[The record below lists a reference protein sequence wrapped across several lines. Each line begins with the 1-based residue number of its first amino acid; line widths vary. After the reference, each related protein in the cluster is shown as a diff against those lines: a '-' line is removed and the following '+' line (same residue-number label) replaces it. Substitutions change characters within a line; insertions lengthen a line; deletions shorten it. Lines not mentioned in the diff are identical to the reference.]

1 MRTHL
6 KLVTLSVA
14 VVAALSVAYLMGYQ
28 TASIAEPTADI
39 AQVTPDTPALAQT
52 TQPQASGEQT
62 EPQEAVFNPE
72 DVDPASIDWD
82 SVASRSGLG
91 VDAMLLQLRVKAEY
105 SPQEIA
111 AYNKLHVIEF
121 NPVNQE
127 LCHEVENERYV
138 NEQHF
143 TTFATHCSGVREYPD
158 HPYESMSVDELMD
171 LAEADAAAA
180 VFISKKAET
189 VEERIGFA
197 LRAAALSGKP
207 GPLLATAV
215 LDLGTRDS
223 QFGGETHGHAAYKTV
238 PKTVFTRLIL
248 ENVAQKMGD
257 PRANPDA
264 WKKYIDD
271 FAKTEE
277 DRNAVL
283 EGIQEGVRSAMEHMA
298 ETQREITGSTQMREL
313 LDA

>member
-1 MRTHL
+1 MSKNI
-6 KLVTLSVA
+6 KLASLSVA
-14 VVAALSVAYLMGYQ
+14 VVAALLGAYWGGYQ
-28 TASIAEPTADI
+28 TASIAEPTTDI
-39 AQVTPDTPALAQT
+39 AHVASEAPILAQT
-52 TQPQASGEQT
+52 TQPQASGEESPHQ
-62 EPQEAVFNPE
+62 EPTIDPE
-72 DVDPASIDWD
+72 DVDPASIDWKAVTNRIFPGID
-82 SVASRSGLG
+82 Q
-91 VDAMLLQLRVKAEY
+91 MLLRANVKVDY
-105 SPQEIA
+105 SEAEIA
-111 AYNKLHVIEF
+111 AFNKLHVVEF
-121 NPVNQE
+121 NPTIQSVCNE
-127 LCHEVENERYV
+127 EISKYTTTGFIEICH
-138 NEQHF
+138 
-143 TTFATHCSGVREYPD
+143 GVRAYPD
-158 HPYESMSVDELMD
+158 HPYESMSVDQLMD

-207 GPLLATAV
+207 GPVLATAV
-215 LDLGTRDS
+215 KEFTSSGITYTDDNKITSGN
-223 QFGGETHGHAAYKTV
+223 GTV
-238 PKTVFTRLIL
+238 PKTVITRLIL
-248 ENVAQKMGD
+248 ETVAQKMGD

-283 EGIQEGVRSAMEHMA
+283 EAVQKGARSAMEHMA

>member
-1 MRTHL
+1 MG
-6 KLVTLSVA
+6 
-14 VVAALSVAYLMGYQ
+14 GYQ

-39 AQVTPDTPALAQT
+39 AQVTPDTPVLAQT
-52 TQPQASGEQT
+52 TQPQASGEQAA
-62 EPQEAVFNPE
+62 PQEVVFDPE
-72 DVDPASIDWD
+72 NVDPDSIDWKAVTNRIFPGID
-82 SVASRSGLG
+82 Q
-91 VDAMLLQLRVKAEY
+91 MLLRANVKVDY
-105 SPQEIA
+105 SDAEIA
-111 AYNKLHVIEF
+111 AFNKLHVVEF
-121 NPVNQE
+121 NPTIQSVCNE
-127 LCHEVENERYV
+127 EISKYTTTGFIEICH
-138 NEQHF
+138 
-143 TTFATHCSGVREYPD
+143 GVRAYPD

-189 VEERIGFA
+189 VEERVGFA

-207 GPLLATAV
+207 GPVLATAV
-215 LDLGTRDS
+215 KEFTSSGITYTDDNKITSGN
-223 QFGGETHGHAAYKTV
+223 GTV
-238 PKTVFTRLIL
+238 PKTVITRLIL
-248 ENVAQKMGD
+248 ETVAQKMGD

-283 EGIQEGVRSAMEHMA
+283 EAIQQGARSAMEHMG
-298 ETQREITGSTQMREL
+298 ETQREITGSTQVREL

>member
-1 MRTHL
+1 MSKKVKRA
-6 KLVTLSVA
+6 TLSVA
-14 VVAALSVAYLMGYQ
+14 VVAGLLVAYWGGYQ
-28 TASIAEPTADI
+28 TAQIAEPTAEVAHVASD
-39 AQVTPDTPALAQT
+39 VPALAQT
-52 TQPQASGEQT
+52 TQPQTSGERT
-62 EPQEAVFNPE
+62 APQAAAMNPE
-72 DVDPASIDWD
+72 SVDPASIDWKAVKNRIFPGID
-82 SVASRSGLG
+82 Q
-91 VDAMLLQLRVKAEY
+91 MLLRANVKVEY
-105 SPQEIA
+105 SEAEIA
-111 AYNKLHVIEF
+111 AFNKLHVVEF
-121 NPVNQE
+121 NPTTQSVCNE
-127 LCHEVENERYV
+127 EPSKYTTTGFIEICH
-138 NEQHF
+138 
-143 TTFATHCSGVREYPD
+143 GVRAYPD
-158 HPYESMSVDELMD
+158 HPYESMSVDELMN

-207 GPLLATAV
+207 GPLLATAAKEFT
-215 LDLGTRDS
+215 TRNS
-223 QFGGETHGHAAYKTV
+223 QFGGETHGHAADETV
-238 PKTVFTRLIL
+238 PKTVITRLIL
-248 ENVAQKMGD
+248 ETVAQKMGD

-283 EGIQEGVRSAMEHMA
+283 EVIQKGARSAMEHMA

>member
-1 MRTHL
+1 MLRWL
-6 KLVTLSVA
+6 PVYSLRIGG
-14 VVAALSVAYLMGYQ
+14 GYQ
-28 TASIAEPTADI
+28 TASIPEPTADI
-39 AQVTPDTPALAQT
+39 AQVTPDTPVLAQT
-52 TQPQASGEQT
+52 TQPRASGEQT
-62 EPQEAVFNPE
+62 APQKAVFDPE
-72 DVDPASIDWD
+72 NVDPASIDWD

-91 VDAMLLQLRVKAEY
+91 VDAMLLQLQVKAEY

-143 TTFATHCSGVREYPD
+143 TTVATHCSGVREYPD

-180 VFISKKAET
+180 AFISKKAET

-207 GPLLATAV
+207 GPLMKTAV
-215 LDLGTRDS
+215 KDLGTRDS
-223 QFGGETHGHAAYKTV
+223 QFGGETHGHAAYETV

-248 ENVAQKMGD
+248 ETVAQKMGD
-257 PRANPDA
+257 PRANPDS

-283 EGIQEGVRSAMEHMA
+283 ETIQKGARSAMEHMA
-298 ETQREITGSTQMREL
+298 ETQREITGSTQVREL

>member
-1 MRTHL
+1 MRKHL
-6 KLVTLSVA
+6 KLATLSVA
-14 VVAALSVAYLMGYQ
+14 VVAALSIAYLMRYLPTQ
-28 TASIAEPTADI
+28 IAEPTADI
-39 AQVTPDTPALAQT
+39 TQVTPDSPVMAQT
-52 TQPQASGEQT
+52 TQPQASGEESPDQ
-62 EPQEAVFNPE
+62 EPTIDLG
-72 DVDPASIDWD
+72 DVDPASIDWKAVTNRIFPGID
-82 SVASRSGLG
+82 Q
-91 VDAMLLQLRVKAEY
+91 MLLRANVKVDY
-105 SPQEIA
+105 SEAEIA
-111 AYNKLHVIEF
+111 AFNKLHVVEF
-121 NPVNQE
+121 NPTIQSVCNE
-127 LCHEVENERYV
+127 EISKYTTTGFIEICH
-138 NEQHF
+138 
-143 TTFATHCSGVREYPD
+143 GVRAYPD

-189 VEERIGFA
+189 VEERVGFA

-207 GPLLATAV
+207 GPLLATAAKEFT
-215 LDLGTRDS
+215 TRSS
-223 QFGGETHGHAAYKTV
+223 QFGGKTHGQAAYETV
-238 PKTVFTRLIL
+238 PKTVITKLIL
-248 ENVAQKMGD
+248 ESLAQKMGD

-283 EGIQEGVRSAMEHMA
+283 EAIQNGVRSAMEHMA

>member
-1 MRTHL
+1 MSKNV

-14 VVAALSVAYLMGYQ
+14 VVAGLLVAYWGGYQ

-39 AQVTPDTPALAQT
+39 AQVTPDTPVLAQT
-52 TQPQASGEQT
+52 IQPQASGEQAA
-62 EPQEAVFNPE
+62 PQEVVFDPE
-72 DVDPASIDWD
+72 NVDPDSIDWKAVTNRIFPGID
-82 SVASRSGLG
+82 Q
-91 VDAMLLQLRVKAEY
+91 MLLRANVKVDY
-105 SPQEIA
+105 SEAEIA
-111 AYNKLHVIEF
+111 AFNKLHVIEF
-121 NPVNQE
+121 NPTIQSVWNE
-127 LCHEVENERYV
+127 EISKYTTTGFIEICH
-138 NEQHF
+138 
-143 TTFATHCSGVREYPD
+143 GVRAYPD

-180 VFISKKAET
+180 AFISKKAET

-207 GPLLATAV
+207 GPLMKTAV
-215 LDLGTRDS
+215 KDLGTRDS
-223 QFGGETHGHAAYKTV
+223 QFGGETHGHAAYETV

-248 ENVAQKMGD
+248 ETVAQKMGD
-257 PRANPDA
+257 PRANPDS

-283 EGIQEGVRSAMEHMA
+283 EAIQNGVRSAMEHMA

>member
-1 MRTHL
+1 MSKNV

-14 VVAALSVAYLMGYQ
+14 VVAGLLVAYWGGYQ

-39 AQVTPDTPALAQT
+39 AQVTPDTPVLAQT

-62 EPQEAVFNPE
+62 APQEVVFDPE
-72 DVDPASIDWD
+72 NVDPDSIDWKAVTNRIFPGID
-82 SVASRSGLG
+82 Q
-91 VDAMLLQLRVKAEY
+91 MLLRANVKVDY
-105 SPQEIA
+105 SDAEIA
-111 AYNKLHVIEF
+111 AFNKLHVVEF
-121 NPVNQE
+121 NPTIQSVCNE
-127 LCHEVENERYV
+127 EISKYTTTGFIEICH
-138 NEQHF
+138 
-143 TTFATHCSGVREYPD
+143 GVRAYPD

-180 VFISKKAET
+180 AFISKKAET

-207 GPLLATAV
+207 GPLMKTAV
-215 LDLGTRDS
+215 KDLGAPGFTYTKDNKVKALN
-223 QFGGETHGHAAYKTV
+223 GTV
-238 PKTVFTRLIL
+238 PKTVITRLIL
-248 ENVAQKMGD
+248 ETVAQKMGD
-257 PRANPDA
+257 PRANPDS

-283 EGIQEGVRSAMEHMA
+283 ETIQKGARSAMEHMA
-298 ETQREITGSTQMREL
+298 ETQREITGSTQVREL

>member
-1 MRTHL
+1 MG
-6 KLVTLSVA
+6 
-14 VVAALSVAYLMGYQ
+14 GYQ

-39 AQVTPDTPALAQT
+39 AQVTPDTPVLAQT
-52 TQPQASGEQT
+52 TQPQASGEQAA
-62 EPQEAVFNPE
+62 PQEVVFDPE
-72 DVDPASIDWD
+72 NVDPDSIDWKAVTNRIFPGID
-82 SVASRSGLG
+82 Q
-91 VDAMLLQLRVKAEY
+91 MLLRANVKVDY
-105 SPQEIA
+105 SEAEIA
-111 AYNKLHVIEF
+111 AFNKLHVIEF
-121 NPVNQE
+121 NPTIQSVCNE
-127 LCHEVENERYV
+127 EISKYPTTGFIEICH
-138 NEQHF
+138 
-143 TTFATHCSGVREYPD
+143 GVRAYPD

-189 VEERIGFA
+189 VEERVGFA

-207 GPLLATAV
+207 GPVLATAV
-215 LDLGTRDS
+215 KELTSSGITYTDDNKITSGN
-223 QFGGETHGHAAYKTV
+223 GTV
-238 PKTVFTRLIL
+238 PKTVITRLIL
-248 ENVAQKMGD
+248 ETAAQKMGD

-283 EGIQEGVRSAMEHMA
+283 EAIQQGARSAMEHMA
-298 ETQREITGSTQMREL
+298 ETQREITGSTQVREL

>member
-1 MRTHL
+1 MSKSL
-6 KLVTLSVA
+6 KLATHVA
-14 VVAALSVAYLMGYQ
+14 VFAGLLVAYWGGYQ

-39 AQVTPDTPALAQT
+39 AQAVTNTPELAQT
-52 TQPQASGEQT
+52 AQPHASGEQT
-62 EPQEAVFNPE
+62 APQAAAMNPE
-72 DVDPASIDWD
+72 DVDPASIDWN

-91 VDAMLLQLRVKAEY
+91 VDAMLLQLKVKAEY

-127 LCHEVENERYV
+127 LCHEVENENYV
-138 NEQHF
+138 TGF
-143 TTFATHCSGVREYPD
+143 VTHCSGVREYPD
-158 HPYESMSVDELMD
+158 HPYESMSVDELMG

-197 LRAAALSGKP
+197 FRAAALSGKP
-207 GPLLATAV
+207 GPLMKTAV
-215 LDLGTRDS
+215 KDLGSSGITYTEDNKITS
-223 QFGGETHGHAAYKTV
+223 GNGTV

-248 ENVAQKMGD
+248 EMVAQKMGD
-257 PRANPDA
+257 PRANPDS

-283 EGIQEGVRSAMEHMA
+283 EEIQKGVRSAMEHMA
-298 ETQREITGSTQMREL
+298 ETQREITGSTQVREL